1 MTQLA
6 SLRKNYM
13 RGALSEEEVQPDPIA
28 QFNYWFEQALNA
40 QLYEPNAMTLATA
53 DAQASP
59 SARIV
64 LLKGVDNRGLVFFTN
79 YNSLK
84 GRALEAN
91 RQAALLFYWPE
102 LERQIRITGKI
113 EKVSEAE
120 SDAYYASRP
129 LDSRI
134 GAWASEQSQVI
145 SDRSVLL
152 KRAALFAAK
161 FALQPARP
169 PYWGGYRLLPD
180 YFEFW
185 QGRPSRLHDRICYQQ
200 QDDGQWQIFRLA
212 P

>member
-53 DAQASP
+53 DAQGSP

-64 LLKGVDNRGLVFFTN
+64 LLKGVDNRGLMFFTN

-84 GRALEAN
+84 GQALEAN
-91 RQAALLFYWPE
+91 PQAALLFYWPE

-152 KRAALFAAK
+152 KRAALFSAK

-169 PYWGGYRLLPD
+169 PHWGGYRLLPE

-185 QGRPSRLHDRICYQQ
+185 QGRSSRLHDRICYQR
-200 QDDGQWQIFRLA
+200 QDDGQWKIFRLA